1 MNTDNDWPNEITDF
15 TKPGVK
21 DLPEYYEVN
30 AWWRCSCFATKEE
43 ADKLSAQWSLEPQ
56 HPSQHPLRAPV
67 GVTWVR
73 NGVYVCTWYW
83 GSGKCLEFLGWG
95 PSSGT
100 RQ

>member
-21 DLPEYYEVN
+21 DLPEYEVN
-30 AWWRCSCFATKEE
+30 AWWRCCCFATKEE

-67 GVTWVR
+67 GYMGPQRSVR
-73 NGVYVCTWYW
+73 LHLVW
-83 GSGKCLEFLGWG
+83 GE
-95 PSSGT
+95 
-100 RQ
+100 R